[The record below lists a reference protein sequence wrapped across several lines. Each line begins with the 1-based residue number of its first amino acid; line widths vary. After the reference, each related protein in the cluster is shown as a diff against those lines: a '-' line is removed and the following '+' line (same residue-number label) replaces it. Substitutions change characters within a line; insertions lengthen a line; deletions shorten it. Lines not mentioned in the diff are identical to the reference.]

1 MDTLKGEA
9 AALIAD
15 GGAWFNANE
24 ARKTAVQAAVDEELK
39 DAIKDLLDAN
49 DTAAEAE
56 RAAAQA
62 YVDAD
67 RAFVAGTLAATNA

>member
-1 MDTLKGEA
+1 LDTLKSDA

-24 ARKTAVQAAVDEELK
+24 ARKTAVQAAVDEEN
-39 DAIKDLLDAN
+39 DDDIKTLLDLN
-49 DTAAEAE
+49 DAAAEAE
-56 RAAAQA
+56 RNAAQA

-67 RAFVAGTLAATNA
+67 RDFVDGTLDATNA